1 MQTRGIA
8 RAKPVERP
16 SERGLAIIA
25 VLITVLVV
33 TVISVAL
40 VGLMNTD
47 ITHAGIQHAVTRSF
61 YIAQAGLEE
70 AKLQVARAADPAGF
84 RTSPEGVTVP
94 YGGGQ
99 FTYWVEA
106 GPATGCGAG
115 LTTLEVVGRVAALRI
130 FSAEVRACAVP
141 GAPLLAALFGVARV
155 EFQGAASRTYLA
167 PYAPGTP
174 GGGGSLG
181 SFSEIRFTDN
191 DVRLNALSEESSDT
205 VTVREGTVND
215 YGLFGFAT
223 RPSYNPNPVA
233 DPTPWILGVFG
244 DLITAQL
251 TTGAVP
257 SRCGTP
263 YGCVT
268 VGNQITGI
276 DRIADLRQAK
286 YEHRVYL
293 NRIRRQALPRLTLD
307 PAPFRKQA
315 ERNTTNAAL
324 NQLVGLP
331 NKGNAVYTRSEFNR
345 IMFYL
350 SMHPAQALHG
360 TVFVDD
366 SLRVFRNANLG
377 GAAGDVTLAV
387 AGDLIIFPGRTI
399 TNRHDLATVPGR
411 RTPGIVVLGA
421 PTPAPIAGQ
430 VCGQPV
436 NGSGRMVVCAGGTL
450 VVDGLVY
457 TQDGMVVQ
465 LQASVDQVGAMYH
478 NNRGTL
484 NPSFLNQNATVVL
497 RFDPLT
503 LSAFGQGLA
512 ILSWQRVH

>member
-1 MQTRGIA
+1 MQTRGVVGMQPA
-8 RAKPVERP
+8 VSAG
-16 SERGLAIIA
+16 ERGLALIA
-25 VLITVLVV
+25 VLMTVVVV
-33 TVISVAL
+33 TIISVAL

-47 ITHAGIQHAVTRSF
+47 ITHAGIQYAVTRSF

-70 AKLQVARAADPAGF
+70 AKLQLARAADPAGF
-84 RTSPEGVTVP
+84 RTPEEGVTVP
-94 YGGGQ
+94 YGGGH
-99 FTYWVEA
+99 FTYWVEV

-115 LTTLEVVGRVAALRI
+115 LTTLEAVGRVAAFRT
-130 FSAEVRACAVP
+130 FTAQVRACAVP

-181 SFSEIRFTDN
+181 SFAEIHFADN
-191 DVRLNALSEESSDT
+191 EVRVNALSEESSDT

-215 YGLFGFAT
+215 YGLFGFTT
-223 RPSYNPNPVA
+223 RPSYNPNPMA
-233 DPTPWILGVFG
+233 DPVPWVLGAFG
-244 DLITAQL
+244 DLLTAQP
-251 TTGAVP
+251 TTGSIP

-268 VGNQITGI
+268 VGNRLTAIQ
-276 DRIADLRQAK
+276 RIADLRQAN
-286 YEHRVYL
+286 YAHRVYM
-293 NRIRRQALPRLTLD
+293 NRIRREALPQLALD
-307 PAPFRKQA
+307 PVPFRQQA
-315 ERNTTNAAL
+315 ERNTANAPL
-324 NQLVGLP
+324 NKLARLP
-331 NKGNAVYTRSEFNR
+331 NKDNAVYTRSEFNR

-350 SMHPAQALHG
+350 STHPAQALHG

-366 SLRVFRNANLG
+366 SLRVYRTVNLG
-377 GAAGDVTLAV
+377 GTSGNVTLAI
-387 AGDLIIFPGRTI
+387 AGDLIIYPKRTV
-399 TNRHDLATVPGR
+399 TNRHDLSTVPGR

-421 PTPAPIAGQ
+421 PTPSPFAGQ

-436 NGSGRMVVCAGGTL
+436 NQSGRMVVCGGSTL
-450 VVDGLVY
+450 VVDGLLY
-457 TQDGMVVQ
+457 TQDGMVVEP
-465 LQASVDQVGAMYH
+465 QASVDQVGAMYH

-484 NPSFLNQNATVVL
+484 NPSFLNQDATVVL
-497 RFDPLT
+497 RFDPLA